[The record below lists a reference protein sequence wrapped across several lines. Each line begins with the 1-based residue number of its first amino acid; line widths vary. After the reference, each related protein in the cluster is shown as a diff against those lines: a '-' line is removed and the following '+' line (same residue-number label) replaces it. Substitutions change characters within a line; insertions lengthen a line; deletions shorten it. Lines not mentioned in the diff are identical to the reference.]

1 MASRAAKL
9 LTGFFIVAVLL
20 VVATLVITRN
30 QPPPVG
36 PPLPKPNGYDDLV
49 QAGRMVADNTSDF
62 STISEADL
70 RALVTKNS
78 EAVKLAR
85 TGLTR
90 QCQVPLDMSAPN
102 PTYFTNLAVLKRL
115 AQAMTAEGRLAE
127 LDNRPVEAAESY
139 LGVIRLGYAISQ
151 GGLLID
157 SLVGI
162 AVEAIGTVNM
172 EKLTPRLDA
181 KQCREASTVLESC
194 QGQREPMQAIVAR
207 EHAWGRRAY
216 GLKGQL
222 ARLVNY
228 RSMKMSEQKIVSKL
242 VTQQTRE
249 QVLLIQ
255 LASRAYELEK
265 GERPKTLVQLV
276 PAYLKAIPQNPITGT
291 NMAFP

>member
-9 LTGFFIVAVLL
+9 LTGFFVVAALL
-20 VVATLVITRN
+20 VVAALVLTRG
-30 QPPPVG
+30 QPPPAG
-36 PPLPKPNGYDDLV
+36 SPMPKPNGYDDLV

-62 STISEADL
+62 STMNEADL
-70 RALVTKNS
+70 HALVTKNS
-78 EAVKLAR
+78 EAVKFTR
-85 TGLTR
+85 IGLTR
-90 QCQVPLDMSAPN
+90 ACQVPLNFSEPN

-127 LDNRPVEAAESY
+127 LGNHPAEAAEAY
-139 LGVIRLGYAISQ
+139 LNVIRLGYASSQ

-157 SLVGI
+157 SLVGVAI
-162 AVEAIGTVNM
+162 EAIGTINM
-172 EKLTPRLDA
+172 EKLAPKLDA
-181 KQCREASTVLESC
+181 KQCREAAAVLESC
-194 QGQREPMQAIVAR
+194 QGQREPTQAIVAR

-276 PAYLKAIPQNPITGT
+276 PAYLKAIPQNPVTGT
-291 NMAFP
+291 NMAYP